1 MRQVA
6 IYVLLLLQSVVF
18 LTVSHAQPERSD
30 GPIILT
36 LPAEWVPFS
45 ADVLNISN
53 SNVVTGKFHR
63 RRDGSTA
70 YYLDTQAGPA
80 ITIHNLQTRQTYVKL
95 GERDWMARPLEER
108 ALDGPP
114 PELRLPKRQVQVFL
128 DADLGEI
135 YEFTNGRGGGVT
147 RLAPRLNA
155 FRVSYHLPNGVS
167 SEYRNIRIGDQPD
180 QLFVPPPDARVQ

>member
-6 IYVLLLLQSVVF
+6 ISVLLLLQSVVF

-70 YYLDTQAGPA
+70 YYLDTHGTGDHDSQSANAPDVR
-80 ITIHNLQTRQTYVKL
+80 QTR
-95 GERDWMARPLEER
+95 
-108 ALDGPP
+108 
-114 PELRLPKRQVQVFL
+114 
-128 DADLGEI
+128 
-135 YEFTNGRGGGVT
+135 
-147 RLAPRLNA
+147 
-155 FRVSYHLPNGVS
+155 
-167 SEYRNIRIGDQPD
+167 
-180 QLFVPPPDARVQ
+180 